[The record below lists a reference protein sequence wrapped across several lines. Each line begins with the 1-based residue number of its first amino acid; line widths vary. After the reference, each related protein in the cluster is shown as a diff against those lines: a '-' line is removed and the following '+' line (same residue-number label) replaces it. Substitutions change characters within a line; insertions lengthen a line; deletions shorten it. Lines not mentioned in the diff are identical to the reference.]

1 MARRALDTAP
11 MKLRIG
17 RREVNISNPDKSLP
31 ERGLKMLDLVNHY
44 LDVAD
49 CVLNH
54 EPADPTKLDGGR
66 RRGRAQRWE
75 SDQRSSW
82 R

>member
-1 MARRALDTAP
+1 

-54 EPADPTKLDGGR
+54 VQRRPMRMKRFPDGPRSGSSTRSAFRRTTR
-66 RRGRAQRWE
+66 RR
-75 SDQRSSW
+75 
-82 R
+82 